1 MPLLSSPPTPPCP
14 APSPFAPA
22 GPGPHCPFRPPPRP
36 PAPAPSLFALD
47 AAVPGPVPVCPCH
60 LEQRRPAAA
69 LPATKGAGSWPSSKG
84 GVATGS
90 SARMSV
96 CLWVMYCEIHS
107 SILGA
112 SVDGTVVFIVVRSF
126 LSSFYVEYLDDAPG
140 LAGNDTSIL
149 PADPYSRAAAHVWAA
164 YVNDKLFP
172 SCTGI
177 LKTAKQEE
185 RASKVEE
192 TLSGLR
198 HLEAAL
204 AECSK
209 GEVEAPFFG
218 GCSIG
223 FLDIAL
229 GCYLPWFEA
238 VGRLAGLGRLIDPAR
253 TPKLAA
259 WAERF
264 RVVEPVKAL
273 LPRVDELEQYITT
286 VLYPKWNVA
295 VTGN

>member
-1 MPLLSSPPTPPCP
+1 MSPT
-14 APSPFAPA
+14 AP
-22 GPGPHCPFRPPPRP
+22 
-36 PAPAPSLFALD
+36 D
-47 AAVPGPVPVCPCH
+47 A
-60 LEQRRPAAA
+60 
-69 LPATKGAGSWPSSKG
+69 
-84 GVATGS
+84 VA
-90 SARMSV
+90 
-96 CLWVMYCEIHS
+96 
-107 SILGA
+107 
-112 SVDGTVVFIVVRSF
+112 
-126 LSSFYVEYLDDAPG
+126 
-140 LAGNDTSIL
+140 
-149 PADPYSRAAAHVWAA
+149 YS
-164 YVNDKLFP
+164 N
-172 SCTGI
+172 TGI

-192 TLSGLR
+192 TLPGLR

-218 GCSIG
+218 GGSIG

-238 VGRLAGLGRLIDPAR
+238 VGRLAGLGPLIDPAR

-264 RVVEPVKAL
+264 RVAEPVKAL
-273 LPRVDELEQYITT
+273 LPRVDELEEYIAT
-286 VLYPKWNVA
+286 VLYPKWNVT

>member
-1 MPLLSSPPTPPCP
+1 MP
-14 APSPFAPA
+14 
-22 GPGPHCPFRPPPRP
+22 
-36 PAPAPSLFALD
+36 
-47 AAVPGPVPVCPCH
+47 
-60 LEQRRPAAA
+60 Q
-69 LPATKGAGSWPSSKG
+69 
-84 GVATGS
+84 
-90 SARMSV
+90 
-96 CLWVMYCEIHS
+96 
-107 SILGA
+107 
-112 SVDGTVVFIVVRSF
+112 
-126 LSSFYVEYLDDAPG
+126 
-140 LAGNDTSIL
+140 
-149 PADPYSRAAAHVWAA
+149 
-164 YVNDKLFP
+164 LFP

-185 RASKVEE
+185 RAGKVEE

-218 GCSIG
+218 GGSIG

-238 VGRLAGLGRLIDPAR
+238 VGRLAGVGPLIDPAR

-264 RVVEPVKAL
+264 RVAEPVKAL
-273 LPRVDELEQYITT
+273 LPGVEELEEYITK

>member
-1 MPLLSSPPTPPCP
+1 MAGAQELKLLGWWAPGVSPYVLR
-14 APSPFAPA
+14 AQM
-22 GPGPHCPFRPPPRP
+22 
-36 PAPAPSLFALD
+36 ALAIKGLSYEYLPED
-47 AAVPGPVPVCPCH
+47 RWCKSDLLIASNPVYKKVPVLIH
-60 LEQRRPAAA
+60 GGRP
-69 LPATKGAGSWPSSKG
+69 
-84 GVATGS
+84 
-90 SARMSV
+90 V
-96 CLWVMYCEIHS
+96 CDSLI
-107 SILGA
+107 I
-112 SVDGTVVFIVVRSF
+112 
-126 LSSFYVEYLDDAPG
+126 VEYLDDAPS
-140 LAGNDTSIL
+140 LAGNGTSIL
-149 PADPYSRAAAHVWAA
+149 PADPYSRAVARFWAA

-177 LKTAKQEE
+177 LKTLSSEAGKE
-185 RASKVEE
+185 RAGKVEE

-209 GEVEAPFFG
+209 GEAEAPFFG
-218 GCSIG
+218 GGSIG

-238 VGRLAGLGRLIDPAR
+238 VGRLAGVRPLIDPAR

-264 RVVEPVKAL
+264 RVAEPVKAL
-273 LPRVDELEQYITT
+273 LPGVEELEEYITK
-286 VLYPKWNVA
+286 VLYPKWNVV

>member
-1 MPLLSSPPTPPCP
+1 MALAVKGLSYEYLPEDRWSKSDLLVASNP
-14 APSPFAPA
+14 
-22 GPGPHCPFRPPPRP
+22 
-36 PAPAPSLFALD
+36 
-47 AAVPGPVPVCPCH
+47 VYKKVPVLIH
-60 LEQRRPAAA
+60 DGRP
-69 LPATKGAGSWPSSKG
+69 
-84 GVATGS
+84 
-90 SARMSV
+90 V
-96 CLWVMYCEIHS
+96 CESLHI
-107 SILGA
+107 
-112 SVDGTVVFIVVRSF
+112 
-126 LSSFYVEYLDDAPG
+126 VEYLDDAPG
-140 LAGNDTSIL
+140 LAGNGTSIL
-149 PADPYSRAAAHVWAA
+149 PADPYSHAVARFWAA

-209 GEVEAPFFG
+209 GEVEAPFFS

-238 VGRLAGLGRLIDPAR
+238 VGRLAGLEPLIDPAR
-253 TPKLAA
+253 APKLAA

-264 RVVEPVKAL
+264 RVAEPVKAL
-273 LPRVDELEQYITT
+273 LPRVDELEEYIAT